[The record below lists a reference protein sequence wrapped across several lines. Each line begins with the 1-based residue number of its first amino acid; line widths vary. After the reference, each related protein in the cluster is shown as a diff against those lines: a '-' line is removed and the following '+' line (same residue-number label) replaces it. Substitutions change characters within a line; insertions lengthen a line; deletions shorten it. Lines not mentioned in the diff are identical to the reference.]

1 MEGGVAPVGSMDV
14 LLIDRRIALWEQV
27 CQQFPIPKAR
37 MQQLDKII
45 RAGEV
50 PESKL
55 VGRRPG
61 GNRVET

>member
-1 MEGGVAPVGSMDV
+1 MNS
-14 LLIDRRIALWEQV
+14 LLIDRRIALWEQI

-50 PESKL
+50 PQAKL
-55 VGRRPG
+55 VRRRPS